1 MDSIKQAGNALI
13 VATALAM
20 TSLQAQAQAQAWP
33 VKPVTVVVPTT
44 AGSGLDVI
52 ARFLNEGLHERLGQP
67 FIVENRAG
75 ANAAI
80 GAQAVARAAPDGYTL
95 LVGTAS
101 SHGINPYF
109 IKGLGYDPVKD
120 FQPITTIFAI
130 GLVLVVNPQT
140 TPVTSLA
147 ELSAYLKARPGK
159 LSYASGNA
167 FGRITAEWYK
177 QRAEFEAVHIPYTGV
192 PQALNDLMGGRVH
205 FLFADATAGLAA
217 AASGKVRAIAVTNPK
232 RVASAPTVPTMV
244 ESGLVEF
251 VSHSWVGLFYPAKT
265 PIAIA
270 RRLADA
276 ANAVMTSDK
285 GSAYLNK
292 MGADPSPGSPEL
304 LSKFV
309 VEELDRW
316 GKVAAHA
323 RIQPE

>member
-1 MDSIKQAGNALI
+1 MDLIKQ
-13 VATALAM
+13 VCTALVAVM
-20 TSLQAQAQAQAWP
+20 AFLMASERVDAQVWP
-33 VKPVTVVVPTT
+33 VKPVTVVVATT
-44 AGSGLDVI
+44 PGSGLDVI
-52 ARFLNEGLHERLGQP
+52 TRFLNEGLHERLGQP

-75 ANAAI
+75 ANGAI

-140 TPVTSLA
+140 TPVSTLA
-147 ELSAYLKARPGK
+147 ELSAYMKARPGK
-159 LSYASGNA
+159 ISYASGNA

-177 QRAEFEAVHIPYTGV
+177 QRADFDALNIPYPGV
-192 PQALNDLMGGRVH
+192 PQALNDLLGGRVH

-232 RVASAPTVPTMV
+232 RVGSAPTVPTMV
-244 ESGLVEF
+244 ESGLADF
-251 VSHSWVGLFYPAKT
+251 VSYSWVGLFYPAKT
-265 PIAIA
+265 PITIA
-270 RRLADA
+270 RRLSDA
-276 ANAVMTSDK
+276 ANAVMTSEK
-285 GSAYLNK
+285 GSAYLAK
-292 MGADPSPGSPEL
+292 MGAEPYPSSPEML
-304 LSKFV
+304 GKFV

-316 GKVAAHA
+316 GKIAERA

>member
-1 MDSIKQAGNALI
+1 MDLFKQACTLMAAAI
-13 VATALAM
+13 AFVMASERAD
-20 TSLQAQAQAQAWP
+20 AQAWP
-33 VKPVTVVVPTT
+33 TKPVTVVVPTT

-52 ARFLNEGLHERLGQP
+52 ARFLNDGLRERLGQP

-75 ANAAI
+75 ANTAI
-80 GAQAVARAAPDGYTL
+80 GTQAVVRAAPDGYTL

-130 GLVLVVNPQT
+130 GLVLLVNPQT
-140 TPVTSLA
+140 TPVSTLA
-147 ELSAYLKARPGK
+147 ELTAYLKARPGK

-177 QRAEFEAVHIPYTGV
+177 QRADFDAVHIPYNGV
-192 PQALNDLMGGRVH
+192 PQAINDLMGGRVH

-217 AASGKVRAIAVTNPK
+217 AASGKVRAIAVTNPR
-232 RVASAPTVPTMV
+232 RVTSAPNVPTMV
-244 ESGLVEF
+244 EAGLPEF
-251 VSHSWVGLFYPAKT
+251 VSYSWVGLFYPAKT
-265 PIAIA
+265 PLAIA

-276 ANAVMTSDK
+276 ANAVMTGDK
-285 GSAYLNK
+285 GREYLTK
-292 MGADPSPGSPEL
+292 MGADPYPGSPEM

-309 VEELDRW
+309 VEELERW

>member
-1 MDSIKQAGNALI
+1 MDFIKQACT
-13 VATALAM
+13 VLAAIAAFVM
-20 TSLQAQAQAQAWP
+20 ASEPANAQAWP
-33 VKPVTVVVPTT
+33 TKTVTVVVPTT

-52 ARFLNEGLHERLGQP
+52 ARFLNEGLQERLGQP

-140 TPVTSLA
+140 TPVSTLA
-147 ELSAYLKARPGK
+147 ELTAFMKARPGK
-159 LSYASGNA
+159 ISYASGNA
-167 FGRITAEWYK
+167 FGRITSEWYK
-177 QRAEFEAVHIPYTGV
+177 QRADFDAVHIPYTGV

-205 FLFADATAGLAA
+205 FLFADATAGFAA
-217 AASGKVRAIAVTNPK
+217 AASGKVRAIAVTNPR
-232 RVASAPTVPTMV
+232 RVASAPNVPTMV
-244 ESGLVEF
+244 ESGLAEF
-251 VSHSWVGLFYPAKT
+251 VSYSWVGLFYPAKT
-265 PIAIA
+265 PLAIA

-285 GSAYLNK
+285 GSAYLKK
-292 MGADPSPGSPEL
+292 MGADPYPGSPEM

>member
-1 MDSIKQAGNALI
+1 MDFFKQ
-13 VATALAM
+13 VCTALVAIAAFLM
-20 TSLQAQAQAQAWP
+20 AAGKADAQNWP
-33 VKPVTVVVPTT
+33 TKPVTVVVATT
-44 AGSGLDVI
+44 PGSGLDVI
-52 ARFLNEGLHERLGQP
+52 ARFLNEGLQERLGQP

-75 ANAAI
+75 ANGAI
-80 GAQAVARAAPDGYTL
+80 GAQAVARAAPDGYTR

-140 TPVTSLA
+140 TPVSTLA
-147 ELSAYLKARPGK
+147 ELTAYMKARPGK
-159 LSYASGNA
+159 ISYASGNA
-167 FGRITAEWYK
+167 FGRLTAEWYK
-177 QRAEFEAVHIPYTGV
+177 QRGDFDAVNIPYSGV
-192 PQALNDLMGGRVH
+192 PQALNDLYGGRVH

-232 RVASAPTVPTMV
+232 RVGSAPTVPTMV
-244 ESGLVEF
+244 EAGLPEF
-251 VSHSWVGLFYPAKT
+251 VSYSWVGLFYPAKT
-265 PIAIA
+265 PIAIT

-276 ANAVMTSDK
+276 ANAVMTSEK
-285 GSAYLNK
+285 GSAYLAK
-292 MGADPSPGSPEL
+292 MGAEPYPSSPEML
-304 LSKFV
+304 GKFV

-316 GKVAAHA
+316 GKIAERA

>member
-1 MDSIKQAGNALI
+1 MDFIKQACTLLAAA
-13 VATALAM
+13 VAFAM
-20 TSLQAQAQAQAWP
+20 ASTHAEAQAWP
-33 VKPVTVVVPTT
+33 TKTVTVVVPTT

-52 ARFLNEGLHERLGQP
+52 ARFLNEGLQERLGQP

-140 TPVTSLA
+140 TPVATLA
-147 ELSAYLKARPGK
+147 ELTAFMKARPGK
-159 LSYASGNA
+159 ISYASGNA
-167 FGRITAEWYK
+167 FGRITSEWYK
-177 QRAEFEAVHIPYTGV
+177 QRADFDAVHIPYSGV

-217 AASGKVRAIAVTNPK
+217 AASGKVRAIAVTNPR
-232 RVASAPTVPTMV
+232 RVASAPNVPTMV
-244 ESGLVEF
+244 ESGLAEF
-251 VSHSWVGLFYPAKT
+251 VSYSWVGLFYPART
-265 PIAIA
+265 PLAIA

-285 GSAYLNK
+285 GSAYLKK
-292 MGADPSPGSPEL
+292 MGADPYPGSPEM

-323 RIQPE
+323 RIHPE